1 MVSRIFQ
8 LVADAEWQKMLPL
21 CSETDRG
28 RGRVPPC
35 SLKADSRGYPECDQ
49 AVRPSSSTCVRGE
62 NEEQFLHHNSPSLKS
77 VIKASWAGS
86 ATGTTALSCVRGG
99 MLAVQRAVSH
109 TLALMGRGTSPS
121 HSPEVTRCC
130 GMWGTP
136 FPMFSCPADSECFVE
151 MQVAALLLRM
161 SSSLPIN

>member
-35 SLKADSRGYPECDQ
+35 STKADSRGYPECDQ
-49 AVRPSSSTCVRGE
+49 VVRPSSSTCVWGE

-77 VIKASWAGS
+77 IIKASWAGS

-99 MLAVQRAVSH
+99 MLAVQRALSH
-109 TLALMGRGTSPS
+109 TLALMGRGMSPLPQS
-121 HSPEVTRCC
+121 WSQQVLWHVGDTLPYGFLPCRFRVFC
-130 GMWGTP
+130 GNAG
-136 FPMFSCPADSECFVE
+136 
-151 MQVAALLLRM
+151 
-161 SSSLPIN
+161 SSSAAVDELKFAC